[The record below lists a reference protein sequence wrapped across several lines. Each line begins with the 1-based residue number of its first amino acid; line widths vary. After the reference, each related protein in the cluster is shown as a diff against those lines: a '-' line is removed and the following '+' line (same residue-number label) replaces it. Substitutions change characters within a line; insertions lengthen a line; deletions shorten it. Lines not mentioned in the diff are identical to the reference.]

1 MVASKILMVDDEP
14 DLKPLV
20 MSRMRRDIRAG
31 RYEFIFAEDGV
42 EAVGILSSD
51 KDIDIIIT
59 DINMPRMDG
68 LTLLNEISKINPDT
82 VTIVVSAYGDMP
94 NIRTAMNRGAFDFV
108 TKPINFQDFRV
119 TISRTLSH
127 LEEWRVAQ
135 STKERLLA
143 MEMELDLA
151 SRMQKSIL
159 PTAFPESRDYQNHA
173 RMEPAREVGGDFYDL
188 IRLEDEKVGIVMAD
202 VSEKGVPAVQPM
214 MSIRTML
221 KGAAI
226 SYENPGDVLTE
237 VNSLICKEN
246 DGEKYVT
253 VLYAVY
259 NPSYSSLTYANGGH
273 ESPLLIHR
281 DGVLER
287 LPSTDGM
294 ALGITPSE
302 SFEENTILLAPGDTV
317 ICYTDGATDAED
329 TAGEQFGQDRLA
341 RLFEEET
348 SYGAGGA
355 VDMVSS
361 GIDDFVRGAT
371 QADDITSLALYRT

>member
-1 MVASKILMVDDEP
+1 
-14 DLKPLV
+14 
-20 MSRMRRDIRAG
+20 
-31 RYEFIFAEDGV
+31 
-42 EAVGILSSD
+42 
-51 KDIDIIIT
+51 
-59 DINMPRMDG
+59 
-68 LTLLNEISKINPDT
+68 
-82 VTIVVSAYGDMP
+82 
-94 NIRTAMNRGAFDFV
+94 
-108 TKPINFQDFRV
+108 
-119 TISRTLSH
+119 
-127 LEEWRVAQ
+127 
-135 STKERLLA
+135 
-143 MEMELDLA
+143 
-151 SRMQKSIL
+151 
-159 PTAFPESRDYQNHA
+159 
-173 RMEPAREVGGDFYDL
+173 
-188 IRLEDEKVGIVMAD
+188 
-202 VSEKGVPAVQPM
+202 M

-294 ALGITPSE
+294 ALGITPFE

-348 SYGAGGA
+348 SYGAGEA

-371 QADDITSLALYRT
+371 QADDITCLALYRT

>member
-20 MSRMRRDIRAG
+20 MIRMRRDIRAG

-51 KDIDIIIT
+51 KGVDIIIT

-68 LTLLNEISKINPDT
+68 LTLLNQISKINPDT

-143 MEMELDLA
+143 MEMDLA

-159 PTAFPESRDYQNHA
+159 PTAFPESRDYQKHA

-188 IRLEDEKVGIVMAD
+188 IGLEDEKVGIVMA
-202 VSEKGVPAVQPM
+202 VSRKREYLPF
-214 MSIRTML
+214 
-221 KGAAI
+221 
-226 SYENPGDVLTE
+226 
-237 VNSLICKEN
+237 
-246 DGEKYVT
+246 
-253 VLYAVY
+253 
-259 NPSYSSLTYANGGH
+259 
-273 ESPLLIHR
+273 SP
-281 DGVLER
+281 
-287 LPSTDGM
+287 
-294 ALGITPSE
+294 
-302 SFEENTILLAPGDTV
+302 
-317 ICYTDGATDAED
+317 
-329 TAGEQFGQDRLA
+329 
-341 RLFEEET
+341 
-348 SYGAGGA
+348 
-355 VDMVSS
+355 
-361 GIDDFVRGAT
+361 
-371 QADDITSLALYRT
+371 

>member
-108 TKPINFQDFRV
+108 TKPINFQDFRL

-127 LEEWRVAQ
+127 LEEWRGAQ
-135 STKERLLA
+135 SAKERLLA
-143 MEMELDLA
+143 LEMELDLA
-151 SRMQKSIL
+151 SRMQRSIL
-159 PTAFPESRDYQNHA
+159 PTAFPESRDYQIHA
-173 RMEPAREVGGDFYDL
+173 RMEPARKVGGDFYDV
-188 IRLEDEKVGIVMAD
+188 ISLEDEKVGIVIAD
-202 VSEKGVPAVQPM
+202 VSEKGVLAVQSM

-226 SYENPGDVLTE
+226 SYESPGGVLTE

-246 DGEKYVT
+246 DAGMYVT
-253 VLYAVY
+253 AFYAVY
-259 NPSYSSLTYANGGH
+259 DASYSSLTYANGGH

-302 SFEENTILLAPGDTV
+302 SFEESTILLAPGDTV

-348 SYGAGGA
+348 SYGAGEA
-355 VDMVSS
+355 VDMVFS
-361 GIDDFVRGAT
+361 GIDDFVRGAS
-371 QADDITSLALYRT
+371 QADDITCLALYRT

>member
-51 KDIDIIIT
+51 RDIDIIIT

-68 LTLLNEISKINPDT
+68 LTLLSEISKINPDT

-127 LEEWRVAQ
+127 LEEWRGARCA
-135 STKERLLA
+135 KERLLA
-143 MEMELDLA
+143 METELELA

-159 PTAFPESRDYQNHA
+159 PTVFPESRDYQIHA
-173 RMEPAREVGGDFYDL
+173 RMEPAREVGGDFYDV
-188 IRLEDEKVGIVMAD
+188 ISLEDEKVGIVIAD
-202 VSEKGVPAVQPM
+202 VSEKGIPAVQSM

-226 SYENPGDVLTE
+226 SYENPGDVLAE

-246 DGEKYVT
+246 DAEKYAT

-259 NPSYSSLTYANGGH
+259 DPSYNSLTYANGGH

-348 SYGAGGA
+348 SYGAGEA
-355 VDMVSS
+355 VDMVFS
-361 GIDDFVRGAT
+361 GIDDFVRGAS
-371 QADDITSLALYRT
+371 QADDITCLALYRT

>member
-20 MSRMRRDIRAG
+20 MSGMRRDIRAG

-82 VTIVVSAYGDMP
+82 VAIVVSAYGDMP
-94 NIRTAMNRGAFDFV
+94 NICTAMNRGAFDFV

-202 VSEKGVPAVQPM
+202 VSEKGSTCRSAHDVYQNNAQGHVNMCVNVIRRQPFPVSVQRRFRPCRRHPGRRPSSVPAP
-214 MSIRTML
+214 SASGTCSPPP
-221 KGAAI
+221 AA
-226 SYENPGDVLTE
+226 SSRSQLSP
-237 VNSLICKEN
+237 CP
-246 DGEKYVT
+246 
-253 VLYAVY
+253 
-259 NPSYSSLTYANGGH
+259 PS
-273 ESPLLIHR
+273 
-281 DGVLER
+281 
-287 LPSTDGM
+287 
-294 ALGITPSE
+294 
-302 SFEENTILLAPGDTV
+302 
-317 ICYTDGATDAED
+317 
-329 TAGEQFGQDRLA
+329 
-341 RLFEEET
+341 
-348 SYGAGGA
+348 
-355 VDMVSS
+355 
-361 GIDDFVRGAT
+361 
-371 QADDITSLALYRT
+371 

>member
-1 MVASKILMVDDEP
+1 MLSFPILDCRRRLHRHWSIPMRAEAHDPCDTRQLLLLVTTIELAYCYRGLSSIRRWKIDHRSAGSIDEAEA
-14 DLKPLV
+14 DERQDTTG
-20 MSRMRRDIRAG
+20 SGGGI
-31 RYEFIFAEDGV
+31 RYERE
-42 EAVGILSSD
+42 VGAD
-51 KDIDIIIT
+51 
-59 DINMPRMDG
+59 
-68 LTLLNEISKINPDT
+68 
-82 VTIVVSAYGDMP
+82 
-94 NIRTAMNRGAFDFV
+94 
-108 TKPINFQDFRV
+108 
-119 TISRTLSH
+119 

-202 VSEKGVPAVQPM
+202 VSEKGVPAVQPTV
-214 MSIRTML
+214 SIRTML

-226 SYENPGDVLTE
+226 SYENPCDVLTE

-259 NPSYSSLTYANGGH
+259 NPSYSSLTYAYGGH

-287 LPSTDGM
+287 FPTTKRM
-294 ALGITPSE
+294 ALGATLSE

-348 SYGAGGA
+348 SYGAGES

-371 QADDITSLALYRT
+371 QADDITCLALYRT

>member
-127 LEEWRVAQ
+127 LEEWRVA
-135 STKERLLA
+135 
-143 MEMELDLA
+143 
-151 SRMQKSIL
+151 
-159 PTAFPESRDYQNHA
+159 
-173 RMEPAREVGGDFYDL
+173 
-188 IRLEDEKVGIVMAD
+188 
-202 VSEKGVPAVQPM
+202 
-214 MSIRTML
+214 
-221 KGAAI
+221 
-226 SYENPGDVLTE
+226 
-237 VNSLICKEN
+237 
-246 DGEKYVT
+246 
-253 VLYAVY
+253 
-259 NPSYSSLTYANGGH
+259 
-273 ESPLLIHR
+273 
-281 DGVLER
+281 
-287 LPSTDGM
+287 
-294 ALGITPSE
+294 
-302 SFEENTILLAPGDTV
+302 
-317 ICYTDGATDAED
+317 
-329 TAGEQFGQDRLA
+329 
-341 RLFEEET
+341 
-348 SYGAGGA
+348 
-355 VDMVSS
+355 
-361 GIDDFVRGAT
+361 
-371 QADDITSLALYRT
+371 